1 MSLVAVI
8 DFTPE
13 AKRYCC
19 FDETT
24 MKIYLKNEKGEVVEE
39 MDFNSYNLEKLRK
52 EGIPIIKRLD
62 TSSCTRIPRKMF
74 ILGRLFAGEILG

>member
-1 MSLVAVI
+1 MIAVV

-24 MKIYLKNEKGEVVEE
+24 LKIYLKDEKGNIIDEL
-39 MDFNSYNLEKLRK
+39 DFNRFNIEKLKR
-52 EGIPIIKRLD
+52 EEIPIIYRMD
-62 TSSCTRIPRKMF
+62 TSSCERLPRKMF
-74 ILGRLFAGEILG
+74 ILGRLFAGEVLG